1 MSPHRPLETIERR
14 LAQRAGQLEQ
24 DLAAGPDRDA
34 DTTREVGDRKDEA
47 AAALRSTVSDAER
60 ERDLAELRAIRAALE
75 RIADGSYGLCV
86 DCGAEIA
93 AERLAAQPSAARCL
107 GCQEAV
113 EHRHLMLRH

>member
-14 LAQRAGQLEQ
+14 LAQRAGQLEHA
-24 DLAAGPDRDA
+24 LAAGRGVDDDA
-34 DTTREVGDRKDEA
+34 PREVADRKDEA
-47 AAALRSTVSDAER
+47 AAALRSTVFDAGR

-93 AERLAAQPSAARCL
+93 AERLAAQPSAARCI
-107 GCQEAV
+107 GCQQAV
-113 EHRHLMLRH
+113 EHRHLTLRH